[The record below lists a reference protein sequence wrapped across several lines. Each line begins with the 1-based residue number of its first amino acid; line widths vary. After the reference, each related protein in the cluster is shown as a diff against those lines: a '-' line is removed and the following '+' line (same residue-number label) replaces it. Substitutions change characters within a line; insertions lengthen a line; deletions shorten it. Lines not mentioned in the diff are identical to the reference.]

1 MSILKVVLW
10 GAGNDCERNISIL
23 PPDWQKI
30 AIVDSSKDKIGKTIS
45 GLPVVSKDDLLSIEF
60 DYIVITSSKYTEE
73 IKDDIR
79 KAGISMLRVIDGAR
93 CNKVLTQEEHCEY
106 YEKFIAKKDAQLSS
120 EYVFENRKEDKA
132 KLLYILAGY
141 KLELWQDVSNRL
153 KKYLPNDIDVCI
165 LSSGK
170 YVEQLSKCAEENGWS
185 YLSTSVND
193 VAIIQ
198 NIVIKLF
205 EKATYI
211 YKMDEDIFITRDC
224 FVKMYGALLKAQNDG
239 VEVGFVGPIIPLH
252 TNGHLFLKQFSLE
265 EEYKKRIGV
274 RCVPGGRWTNRGY
287 ATNPRIPEFL
297 WSAGNIDELNK
308 LIEKNG
314 NKYIITPIKY
324 AICFILFERKLY
336 EDMGGFNVV
345 PETRSAGVN
354 GDEGQIMEYCMH
366 HCKCTIVAGNT
377 LCGHFSYPDQEREM
391 MRFKKENASLFELRD

>member
-1 MSILKVVLW
+1 MQTIDVVLW
-10 GAGNDCERNISIL
+10 GAGNNCERNIGLL
-23 PPDWQKI
+23 PEEWNKI
-30 AIVDSSKDKIGKTIS
+30 AIVDQDSKKRGESILNI
-45 GLPVVSKDDLLSIEF
+45 PIISIEELSSRVY
-60 DYIVITSSKYTEE
+60 DYIVITSSKYADE
-73 IKDDIR
+73 IRDDIR
-79 KAGISMLRVIDGAR
+79 NAGISMLKVIDGAR
-93 CNKVLTQEEHCEY
+93 CNKVLTKEEHHEY
-106 YEKFIAKKDAQLSS
+106 FEKLIAKKNAQFGS
-120 EYVFENRKEDKA
+120 EYTFENRKRDKS

-153 KKYLPNDIDVCI
+153 KQFLPDDIDVCI

-170 YVEQLSKCAEENGWS
+170 YVEQLSKCAEKNEWS

-211 YKMDEDIFITRDC
+211 FKMDEDIFTTREC
-224 FVKMYGALLKAQNDG
+224 FTKMYDTFLRAKDDG

-252 TNGHLFLKQFSLE
+252 TNGHLFLKQFALE
-265 EEYKKRIGV
+265 ENYQKEIGV

-287 ATNPRIPEFL
+287 ATNPKIPEFL
-297 WSAGNIDELNK
+297 WSVGNIDELNK
-308 LIEKNG
+308 RLEKWN
-314 NKYIITPIKY
+314 NTYIITPIKY
-324 AICFILFERKLY
+324 AICFILFERSLY

-366 HCKCTIVAGNT
+366 HCKCTVIASNT
-377 LCGHFSYPDQEREM
+377 LCGHFSYPDQEKEM
-391 MRFKKENASLFELRD
+391 MRFKLENAPLFEIRG